1 MNGISCVLNGNQV
14 GRLDFLTEIM
24 FWLFLVVITI
34 MALTL
39 IYRFFCTVRFFEE
52 TLEAV
57 AAVAA
62 ATAEKEVTTTRPT
75 TEALSRIHCSTE
87 TDAANAVLDETK
99 NPEQDNHGNQV
110 ERLDFLKEVMFWLFL
125 NILIVITIM
134 ANLIFIFFEETLE
147 AVAAITN
154 DDKEVETT
162 RPDTEAVS
170 QINYSTDAVNAV

>member
-125 NILIVITIM
+125 NVITVITIM
-134 ANLIFIFFEETLE
+134 ANLIRLFFEETLE
-147 AVAAITN
+147 AQRQRSGDNETYDSACFTN
-154 DDKEVETT
+154 HLFD
-162 RPDTEAVS
+162 
-170 QINYSTDAVNAV
+170 